1 MGLRVIVFKAD
12 EDLIIKMD
20 TYAINHRMYRSEVIR
35 LALQKFLQ
43 EELEKETNPK
53 ARIEK
58 IMRLK

>member
-12 EDLIIKMD
+12 EDLITKMD
-20 TYAINHRMYRSEVIR
+20 TYAMNHRMYRSEVIR
-35 LALQKFLQ
+35 LALQKFLE
-43 EELEKETNPK
+43 EELKRETNPN

>member
-1 MGLRVIVFKAD
+1 MGLRIIVFKAD
-12 EDLIIKMD
+12 EDLVVKMD
-20 TYAINHRMYRSEVIR
+20 TYAMNHRMYRSEVIR

-53 ARIEK
+53 ARVEK

>member
-20 TYAINHRMYRSEVIR
+20 TYAMNHRMYRSEVIR

-53 ARIEK
+53 ARVEK

>member
-12 EDLIIKMD
+12 EDLVVKMD
-20 TYAINHRMYRSEVIR
+20 KYAMNHRMYRSEVIR

-43 EELEKETNPK
+43 EELEKETNPE
-53 ARIEK
+53 ARVEK

>member
-12 EDLIIKMD
+12 EDLVVKMD
-20 TYAINHRMYRSEVIR
+20 KYAMNHRMYRSEVIR

-53 ARIEK
+53 ARVEK

>member
-20 TYAINHRMYRSEVIR
+20 TYAMNHRMYRSEVIR

>member
-20 TYAINHRMYRSEVIR
+20 TYAMNHRMYRSEVIR
-35 LALQKFLQ
+35 LALRKFFE
-43 EELEKETNPK
+43 EELKRETNPK
-53 ARIEK
+53 ARVEK

>member
-20 TYAINHRMYRSEVIR
+20 TYALKHKMYRSEVIR

-43 EELEKETNPK
+43 EELEKETIPK
-53 ARIEK
+53 ARVEK

>member
-1 MGLRVIVFKAD
+1 MGLRIIVFKAD

-20 TYAINHRMYRSEVIR
+20 TYAMNHRMYRSEVIR

-53 ARIEK
+53 ARVEK

>member
-1 MGLRVIVFKAD
+1 MGLRIIVFKAD
-12 EDLIIKMD
+12 EDLVVKMD
-20 TYAINHRMYRSEVIR
+20 KYAMNHRMYRSEVIR

-53 ARIEK
+53 ARVEK

>member
-20 TYAINHRMYRSEVIR
+20 TYAMNHRMYRSEVIR
-35 LALQKFLQ
+35 LALQKFLK

-53 ARIEK
+53 ARVEK

>member
-53 ARIEK
+53 ARVEK

>member
-1 MGLRVIVFKAD
+1 MGLRVIVFKAN

-20 TYAINHRMYRSEVIR
+20 TYAMNHRMYRSEVIR

-53 ARIEK
+53 ARVEK

>member
-1 MGLRVIVFKAD
+1 MGLRIIVFKAD

-20 TYAINHRMYRSEVIR
+20 TYAMNHRMYRSEVIR
-35 LALQKFLQ
+35 LALEKFLK

-53 ARIEK
+53 ARVEK

>member
-1 MGLRVIVFKAD
+1 
-12 EDLIIKMD
+12 MD
-20 TYAINHRMYRSEVIR
+20 TYAMNHRMYRSEVIR

-53 ARIEK
+53 ARVEK